1 MTETYD
7 FPKTKAHLNQII
19 ADLSQLM
26 VNVHQ
31 THWYMRGPE
40 FFKLHP
46 KMDEYL
52 AAFDDQLDQTAER
65 LIAIGGA
72 PYATV
77 GEFTAHT
84 GLPEEVVTFGQY
96 TLPEY
101 MTRLVQQF
109 EYLRDVYQTGIEI
122 TDTEKDFST
131 QDMLIAFKTGV
142 DKDIWMIKAFLDKG
156 PLV

>member
-1 MTETYD
+1 MTYD
-7 FPKTKAHLNQII
+7 FPRTKDHLNQII
-19 ADLSQLM
+19 ADLSQIM

-46 KMDEYL
+46 KMDEFM

-65 LIAIGGA
+65 LIAIGGS
-72 PYATV
+72 PYSTV
-77 GEFTAHT
+77 AEFTAHT

-96 TLPEY
+96 ALPDY
-101 MTRLVQQF
+101 MHRLVKQF

-122 TDTEKDFST
+122 TDDEKDFST
-131 QDMLIAFKTGV
+131 QDMLIAFKTDV
-142 DKDIWMIKAFLDKG
+142 DKDIWMIKAFLDQG
-156 PLV
+156 PLD